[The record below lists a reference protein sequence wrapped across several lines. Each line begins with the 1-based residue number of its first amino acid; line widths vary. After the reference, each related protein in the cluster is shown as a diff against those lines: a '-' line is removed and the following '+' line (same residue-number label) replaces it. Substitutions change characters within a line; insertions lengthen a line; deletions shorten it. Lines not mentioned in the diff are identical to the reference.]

1 MVFTDFETRSSA
13 RVGEGVQV
21 AGWRTDRRLRQIA
34 DRLRELRGELV
45 YVNEQ
50 LEVMADEAE
59 STAIRAM
66 VAETPEANFAAND
79 ARKHA
84 DAMRSYRDRILEQI
98 SDLEKRQDDLL
109 DKRGR

>member
-1 MVFTDFETRSSA
+1 M
-13 RVGEGVQV
+13 
-21 AGWRTDRRLRQIA
+21 AGWRTDRRLRQVA

-45 YVNEQ
+45 YVTEQ

-66 VAETPEANFAAND
+66 VAETPEASFTAND

-84 DAMRSYRDRILEQI
+84 DAMRNYRDRILEQI
-98 SDLEKRQDDLL
+98 TDLEKRQDDLL

>member
-1 MVFTDFETRSSA
+1 M
-13 RVGEGVQV
+13 
-21 AGWRTDRRLRQIA
+21 AGWRTDRRLRQVA

-66 VAETPEANFAAND
+66 VAETPEASFTAND

-84 DAMRSYRDRILEQI
+84 DAMRNYRDRILEQI
-98 SDLEKRQDDLL
+98 ADLEKRQDDLL